1 MLLICEGSFVAADE
15 TDFGHHIRIFGQA
28 VARCREHSRMS
39 REELCSKSGIRMR
52 LLCQI
57 EDGTVRRRLG
67 LLEVRSL
74 ALALGLHPDEL
85 LRCYEDGLAG
95 RW

>member
-1 MLLICEGSFVAADE
+1 VAAEE

-39 REELCSKSGIRMR
+39 REELCSKSGIGMKMLDR
-52 LLCQI
+52 I
-57 EDGTVRRRLG
+57 EAGTVRSRLG

-74 ALALGLHPDEL
+74 AIALGLHPDEL

>member
-1 MLLICEGSFVAADE
+1 MLD
-15 TDFGHHIRIFGQA
+15 RIEA
-28 VARCREHSRMS
+28 
-39 REELCSKSGIRMR
+39 
-52 LLCQI
+52 
-57 EDGTVRRRLG
+57 GTVQSRLG

-74 ALALGLHPDEL
+74 AIALGLHPDEL

>member
-1 MLLICEGSFVAADE
+1 MAAEE
-15 TDFGHHIRIFGQA
+15 TDFGHHIRMFGQA
-28 VARCREHSRMS
+28 VARCREHCQMS
-39 REELCSKSGIRMR
+39 REELCRKSGIGIKMLRR
-52 LLCQI
+52 I
-57 EDGTVRRRLG
+57 EAGTVRGRVG

-74 ALALGLHPDEL
+74 AVALGLHPDEL